1 MSYQN
6 YILTID
12 PNSDYDID
20 ILKKQLDKCIDWTR
34 LHACTYVLNTT
45 SNKEELYDRFKY
57 ALPDN
62 KFFIANLNLS
72 NHDYT
77 GWLASKTWDRLKE
90 FRNKS

>member
-1 MSYQN
+1 MSYKN

-12 PNSDYDID
+12 PNSEYDID
-20 ILKKQLDKCIDWTR
+20 NLKKQLDKCIDWTR

-45 SNKEELYDRFKY
+45 SDKETLYNRLKN

-62 KFFIANLNLS
+62 KFFIANLNLIE
-72 NHDYT
+72 HDYT

-90 FRNKS
+90 FRNK

>member
-20 ILKKQLDKCIDWTR
+20 TLKQQLDKCIDWTR

-45 SNKEELYDRFKY
+45 SNKEELYNRFKY
-57 ALPDN
+57 ALPEN
-62 KFFIANLNLS
+62 KFFIANLYLKQ
-72 NHDYT
+72 HDYT

-90 FRNKS
+90 FRNK

>member
-62 KFFIANLNLS
+62 KFFIAN
-72 NHDYT
+72 
-77 GWLASKTWDRLKE
+77 
-90 FRNKS
+90 